1 MRVVDRVNALVQ
13 GYAAGK
19 RVELGFALSQGIAD
33 NHRKSVGNVAFAQVG
48 FYFSKF
54 HPLTVGLTI
63 SNLIVPDKSV
73 IRLST
78 ETAEVLKTTFALSVP
93 PVSP

>member
-48 FYFSKF
+48 FYFFKIPSFDRRFDYIKLDRSGQIG
-54 HPLTVGLTI
+54 HQ
-63 SNLIVPDKSV
+63 
-73 IRLST
+73 
-78 ETAEVLKTTFALSVP
+78 TFDRNRRR
-93 PVSP
+93 